1 MKNEADCS
9 LESAIE
15 TVLSSLNNIF
25 LNEEIYH
32 AYRENA
38 PDFPFIVSN
47 KGVCKLCDKK
57 SRSFTSFWLEPVSS
71 YIKVK
76 SKNICME
83 TGEVKVCV
91 ELDNGSNIV
100 CLNFDRSIFTTSGIK
115 KLLEFGVAFF
125 EPKPNSFLE
134 YLMKSDRQAKIE
146 HVHSALG
153 WSKIDGVPV
162 FKSYEIL
169 APSKDALGVT
179 NKYSGTLNIEP
190 KGSIEKWLNMVKED
204 VIPYIPLTLCMVLGF
219 ASPLLALLTDKYD
232 LGTFVFN
239 IGGESSTG
247 KSTSAMLFVS
257 TFSNPILS
265 KGTMRSF
272 FDTTNFL
279 TAFLAQG
286 GTFPVAFD
294 EAAVFSKGDFNFNQ
308 LMYLIAG
315 GRDKGR
321 LNSDATMKPERS
333 WKTIVLTTAEFEMT
347 DDFSP
352 NGIRARCFSITD
364 TLTTSAAHSD
374 RIKKVVTENFGI
386 SGNRFIQWVL
396 DNKYLDLETDYN
408 ECKNILYN
416 SLESSEAYDRPLAK
430 RVLAKFAV
438 ILQTAVYVSS
448 CFSLQIDLEKF
459 KDYLISLEKNI
470 SAKTDLVT
478 TALDC
483 ILQEVSRNS
492 GKYLTSDNIYCHN
505 VVGKLTED
513 NTTKTIYI
521 MKTEFSNICKK
532 YGLQKAQILKKFKE
546 QSLLDCEP
554 DRDEKRVRLK
564 DNMPEEPCYILK
576 INDPRSHRNYDTS
589 ARICNNI
596 ALQDDVSERIT
607 TVTEDELN
615 F

>member
-1 MKNEADCS
+1 MENEADCS
-9 LESAIE
+9 LESAIV

-25 LNEEIYH
+25 LDEEIYH
-32 AYRENA
+32 AYCKNA
-38 PDFPFIVSN
+38 PDFPFIVSK
-47 KGVCKLCDKK
+47 KGICKLCNKK

-76 SKNICME
+76 GKSICME

-100 CLNFDRSIFTTSGIK
+100 SLNFDRSIFTTSGIK
-115 KLLEFGVAFF
+115 KLLEFGVVFF
-125 EPKPNSFLE
+125 EHKPNSFLE

-153 WSKIDGVPV
+153 WSEINGIPV

-169 APSKDALGVT
+169 APSKDALGAI
-179 NKYSGTLNIEP
+179 NKYFGTLNIEP

-204 VIPYIPLTLCMVLGF
+204 VIPYTPLTLCMVLGF

-232 LGTFVFN
+232 LGTLVFN

-294 EAAVFSKGDFNFNQ
+294 EAATFSKGDFNFNQ

-352 NGIRARCFSITD
+352 NGIRARCFSIAD

-374 RIKKVVTENFGI
+374 RIKEVVADNYGVAGNF
-386 SGNRFIQWVL
+386 FIQFFL
-396 DNKYLDLETDYN
+396 DNKYSDFEADY
-408 ECKNILYN
+408 EKFKDILYS
-416 SLESSEAYDRPLAK
+416 SLENSEVYDRPLAK
-430 RVLAKFAV
+430 RILAKFAV
-438 ILQTAVYVSS
+438 ILQTAAYVSS

-459 KDYLISLEKNI
+459 KNYLLSLVKNI
-470 SAKTDLVT
+470 STKTDLVT
-478 TALDC
+478 MAMDC

-492 GKYLTSDNIYCHN
+492 GKYLTSDNMYCHN
-505 VVGKLTED
+505 VVGKVTED

-532 YGLQKAQILKKFKE
+532 YGIQKAQVLKKFKE
-546 QSLLDCEP
+546 QNLLDCEP
-554 DRDEKRVRLK
+554 DRNEKRVRLK

-576 INDPRSHRNYDTS
+576 IKDPRFHRNYVTS
-589 ARICNNI
+589 TNICNNI

-607 TVTEDELN
+607 TVTEDEIK